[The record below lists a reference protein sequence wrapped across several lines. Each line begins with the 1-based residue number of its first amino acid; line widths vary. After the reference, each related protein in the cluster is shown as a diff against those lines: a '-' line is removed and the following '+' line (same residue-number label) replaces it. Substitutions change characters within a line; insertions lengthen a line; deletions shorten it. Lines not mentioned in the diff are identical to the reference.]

1 MMIYSVKEDSAGLN
15 IGIRIDH
22 QRIPRQALHWE
33 IPGFRRGP
41 GRPRTN
47 WRSTVNKDLLKM
59 GITREEAEV
68 AALKQI
74 SMASKSGSLGCGLLN
89 QGWDLS
95 KLRYFDFTLQ
105 CTRRRRTYPVVTL
118 LVVASLQCSP
128 GSIPCPGGADRCIY
142 GIWLCDGNDN
152 CGDYSDEDQSVCR
165 TNGQTRSGLHFNNSS
180 NYQTN
185 ALYLY
190 TPWAIKKRC
199 HFYFYDNFGKCGP
212 ISIILSLLDSLDKLR
227 NTVT

>member
-22 QRIPRQALHWE
+22 QRIPRQALHWK

-89 QGWDLS
+89 QG
-95 KLRYFDFTLQ
+95 
-105 CTRRRRTYPVVTL
+105 
-118 LVVASLQCSP
+118 
-128 GSIPCPGGADRCIY
+128 
-142 GIWLCDGNDN
+142 
-152 CGDYSDEDQSVCR
+152 
-165 TNGQTRSGLHFNNSS
+165 
-180 NYQTN
+180 
-185 ALYLY
+185 
-190 TPWAIKKRC
+190 
-199 HFYFYDNFGKCGP
+199 
-212 ISIILSLLDSLDKLR
+212 
-227 NTVT
+227 